1 MSANKILKK
10 SKINNNLYYKNKSKE
25 DIVNLLNNNLPIN
38 LKNISYIVDQI
49 YDQYPLISKPE
60 ISYIVKNIIYSFR
73 DNLVKSNIIN
83 INNFFYDY
91 KLYFYSFNKN
101 NKIYNAIRAK
111 IKTSPR
117 IKYENVK

>member
-1 MSANKILKK
+1 M
-10 SKINNNLYYKNKSKE
+10 
-25 DIVNLLNNNLPIN
+25 PIN

-101 NKIYNAIRAK
+101 NKCHKK
-111 IKTSPR
+111 I
-117 IKYENVK
+117 II